1 MIGWIIFIIILI
13 LVGIG
18 GYLLYQYAKKLSDSF
33 TPPNPFNPGSFPN
46 PLGGLEMGLDDSEL
60 ENGPTF

>member
-18 GYLLYQYAKKLSDSF
+18 GYLLYRYAAKLADNF
-33 TPPNPFNPGSFPN
+33 TPPNPFDPDDIN
-46 PLGGLEMGLDDSEL
+46 PLDGLEMGLDDSEL